1 MESPLKEADLR
12 NINKALYILNDML
25 TAIDKAEQCGIDCVE
40 LKLRRDDM
48 LAKLNAI
55 KSAYFPGK

>member
-1 MESPLKEADLR
+1 
-12 NINKALYILNDML
+12 ML